1 MTNLAKTFAPGDAL
15 ILVDPQVDFCPGGA
29 LPIEGGDEI
38 MPVLNRWIQAA
49 VAAEIPVF
57 VSRDWH
63 PAGHMSFREQ
73 GGPWPPHCLQD
84 SEGARFH
91 ADLKLPED
99 AVKVTKGV
107 RFDQDQNSAFD
118 QTGLAEELRRRGI
131 QRIWAGGL
139 AMDVCVAA
147 TVLDGCREGFE
158 VRLIE
163 NGTRPV
169 TAEGGRR
176 SLEDMKQAGAV
187 IAPETAAAN
196 P

>member
-1 MTNLAKTFAPGDAL
+1 MSDPKDAYAPGDAL
-15 ILVDPQVDFCPGGA
+15 ILVDPQIDFCPGGA
-29 LPIEGGDEI
+29 LPIEGGDEV
-38 MPVLNRWIQAA
+38 MPVLNRWIHAA
-49 VAAEIPVF
+49 LAARIPVF

-63 PAGHMSFREQ
+63 PEGHLSFREQ

-91 ADLKLPED
+91 PRLDLPEN

-118 QTGLAEELRRRGI
+118 QTGLADELRRRGI
-131 QRIWAGGL
+131 RRIWVGGL

-147 TVLDGCREGFE
+147 TVMDGCREGFE

-169 TAEGGRR
+169 TAKGGRD
-176 SLEDMKQAGAV
+176 SLEKMKQAGAV
-187 IAPETAAAN
+187 IAGYQAA
-196 P
+196 PG